1 MDFAFGTGPMIGHDI
16 LDIGSQ
22 RAMAKRQRGTFGP
35 EGISAAPINFGMRG
49 QIEEVI
55 SPAPLSLGKP
65 GQFDLPAVD
74 DPAKYCRQNFASV
87 CGGGDEHQAV
97 KFAKGT
103 TTLAF
108 KFNDGIIVSVDSR
121 STMGVSDQ

>member
-1 MDFAFGTGPMIGHDI
+1 MDFTLGIEPTMIGHDI
-16 LDIGSQ
+16 LDIGSR
-22 RAMAKRQRGTFGP
+22 RAMAKRQRGAFGP
-35 EGISAAPINFGMRG
+35 AAEETPIGLGMRG

-55 SPAPLSLGKP
+55 APAPLNLGMP
-65 GQFDLPAVD
+65 GQFDLPCVD
-74 DPAKYCRQNFASV
+74 DPAQYCRQNFASV
-87 CGGGDEHQAV
+87 CGGGDEQQAV

-121 STMGVSDQ
+121 STMG